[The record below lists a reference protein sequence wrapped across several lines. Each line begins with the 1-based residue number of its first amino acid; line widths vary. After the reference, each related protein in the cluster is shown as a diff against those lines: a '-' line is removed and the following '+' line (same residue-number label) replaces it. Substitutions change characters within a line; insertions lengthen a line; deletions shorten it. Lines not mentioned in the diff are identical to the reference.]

1 MLKVRVPEK
10 LRALVTK
17 FQVNEAHYKS
27 AEFLETQVRVEFINP
42 LLRLL
47 GWDID
52 NEAGHAQEYKD
63 VIHELHIGGKRHID
77 YAFKIGGSYKFIIE
91 AKRPAA
97 DIADDAYPV
106 YQARRYAHDMKIRLV
121 IVTDFEELAIYE
133 GYSKYD
139 RAPEPTDSVLYRRVF
154 YCRYTEY
161 AHYWS
166 FLYSLLSKKAVM
178 LGLHDHLLTRLEEV
192 KKSIAES
199 VYTVREFNL
208 LYSIAQSF
216 GGENYTVEQDIEID
230 PQDELSAS
238 VTPAPRAP
246 VIQNTPIRLSAEAKL
261 QPVFYLA
268 PVFI

>member
-1 MLKVRVPEK
+1 
-10 LRALVTK
+10 
-17 FQVNEAHYKS
+17 
-27 AEFLETQVRVEFINP
+27 
-42 LLRLL
+42 
-47 GWDID
+47 
-52 NEAGHAQEYKD
+52 
-63 VIHELHIGGKRHID
+63 
-77 YAFKIGGSYKFIIE
+77 
-91 AKRPAA
+91 
-97 DIADDAYPV
+97 
-106 YQARRYAHDMKIRLV
+106 
-121 IVTDFEELAIYE
+121 
-133 GYSKYD
+133 
-139 RAPEPTDSVLYRRVF
+139 
-154 YCRYTEY
+154 
-161 AHYWS
+161 
-166 FLYSLLSKKAVM
+166 M